1 MVVDLSCGLTI
12 NNRKDEF
19 PQFRSTTTIRI
30 YEYNKVPVFSAVI
43 LAWFVAFL
51 NGKLLIFDPFL
62 LNNLLNRGQKQ
73 LNEWVLSSINTSEI
87 IICNSLWSTLYWPQC
102 VFDFN

>member
-1 MVVDLSCGLTI
+1 VVLPPKGGNSFLNLLVAIPPFGG
-12 NNRKDEF
+12 K
-19 PQFRSTTTIRI
+19 TTIRI
-30 YEYNKVPVFSAVI
+30 YEYNKVQVFSAVI

-51 NGKLLIFDPFL
+51 NEKLLIFDPFL